1 MGLWAKSVV
10 IFNAIR
16 DYGKQSIRSLA
27 ERTGLSKSSVHRHL
41 QAMDRRD
48 RYPESSWWETE
59 AGRAWLIRLVVATLF
74 VFGLKRGV
82 GAETLSEF
90 FGRLRLAAHIGC
102 SPSALRSVI
111 HTLERLLLDTAA
123 AWEKDGIAHGE
134 IRPVIGAVD
143 ETFLQRL
150 MLVFMDLATGY
161 VLMEEVAADRSFDTW
176 FDRANER
183 LTTLGTEVLYMVSD
197 RAKAL
202 IKLAHTGLGCPSI
215 PDLFHLGH
223 DLAKGYALAIFGRL
237 RQAKRDLEHAQQR
250 LETLQQNAQG
260 DRAHIAQAR
269 ARVAACAT
277 SVTHWQEVGRAWRQH
292 LSHVSRLLH
301 PWRLADSIR
310 QTSKEVEEQ
319 LRAEL
324 EAIETLLETNGLP
337 VKKGT
342 LDKVRKQ
349 LAGVSALVDLWWQT
363 VRQDLTQ
370 LAMTPRWTQW
380 AEDVLLP
387 LMYWQEQRRRT
398 RRPEPKAQIARVLQA
413 VEEAFERHPCTR
425 QLKPEVLAGWQAW
438 AAEHAKAFQRAS
450 SAVEGRNGSLSQ
462 MQHNHRGLPMR
473 RYQVW
478 TVLHNFDCRA
488 TDGTTPASRFFRR
501 SFPDLFESVLSHIEE
516 LPIPRQRRQALA
528 ASN

>member
-16 DYGKQSIRSLA
+16 EYGQQSLRSLA
-27 ERTGLSKSSVHRHL
+27 DRTGLSKSSVHRHL
-41 QAMDRRD
+41 QAIERRD
-48 RYPESSWWETE
+48 RYPESSLWETE
-59 AGRAWLIRLVVATLF
+59 AGRAWLLRLIVATLF

-90 FGRLRLAAHIGC
+90 FSRLRLEGHVGC
-102 SPSALRSVI
+102 SPSALRTVM
-111 HTLERLLLDTAA
+111 HMLERRLHETAA
-123 AWEKDGIAHGE
+123 AWEQDGIAHGE

-176 FDRANER
+176 FNRANER
-183 LTTLGTEVLYMVSD
+183 LTTLGTEVLYRVSD

-202 IKLAHTGLGCPSI
+202 IKLAHTGLGGPSI
-215 PDLFHLGH
+215 PDVFHLGH
-223 DLAKGYALAIFGRL
+223 DLAKSYALAIFGRL

-250 LETLQQNAQG
+250 LETLQQNAQV
-260 DRAHIAQAR
+260 DRAHIAQGQ

-292 LSHVSRLLH
+292 LANVSRILH
-301 PWRLADSIR
+301 PWRLADSSR

-342 LDKVRKQ
+342 VDKVRKQ

-398 RRPEPKAQIARVLQA
+398 RRPGHKAQIARVLQA

-450 SAVEGRNGSLSQ
+450 SAVEGRNGYLSQ
-462 MQHNHRGLPMR
+462 MQHNHRGLPLR

-488 TDGTTPASRFFRR
+488 ADGTTPASRFFRR
-501 SFPDLFESVLSHIEE
+501 SFPDLFESALSHIEE
-516 LPIPRQRRQALA
+516 LPMPRQRRQVLA